1 MITATSI
8 LGKYDAKISDLGFR
22 VREFLFQELKD
33 IIEYPDSS
41 ATIIGY
47 GYGPGYKETICTII
61 PSKKGIKLG
70 FYRGSKLPDPKKL
83 LTGTGK
89 VHRYVEI
96 KSEKDLSNPALKKLV
111 AAALKSYAKRT
122 AEN

>member
-1 MITATSI
+1 MITATSM
-8 LGKYDAKISDLGFR
+8 LGKYDSKIADLGFR

-33 IIEYPDSS
+33 IVEYPDS
-41 ATIIGY
+41 AANIIGY

-70 FYRGSKLPDPKKL
+70 FYKGSELPDPKKL

-89 VHRYVEI
+89 VHRHVEI
-96 KSEKDLSNPALKKLV
+96 KSEEDLSNPALKKLV
-111 AAALKSYAKRT
+111 ASAFKSYTKRL
-122 AEN
+122 AEK

>member
-1 MITATSI
+1 
-8 LGKYDAKISDLGFR
+8 LVH
-22 VREFLFQELKD
+22 VREFLLQELKD

-41 ATIIGY
+41 ANIIGY

-70 FYRGSKLPDPKKL
+70 FYKGSKLPDPKKL

-89 VHRYVEI
+89 VHRHVEI
-96 KSEKDLSNPALKKLV
+96 TSENDLSNPALKMLV
-111 AAALKSYAKRT
+111 AAALKFHAKRT
-122 AEN
+122 AEK